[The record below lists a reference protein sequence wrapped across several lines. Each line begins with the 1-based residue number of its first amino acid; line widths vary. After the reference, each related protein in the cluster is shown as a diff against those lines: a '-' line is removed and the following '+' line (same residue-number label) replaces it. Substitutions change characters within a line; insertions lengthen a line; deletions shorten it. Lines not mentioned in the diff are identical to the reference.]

1 MDAVRSSS
9 GPRGYFLV
17 SGPRQAPPSYVR
29 CSIQPESRDMRAF
42 IRTFI
47 AASLVISALG
57 CSSASSSGTNTAA
70 TPKANPDL
78 ITTGEIDSQPF
89 RDAYDIVQML
99 RPTWFSKKSGSSST
113 RRIGVSPSNSAI
125 GAGLLV
131 YLDNARMG
139 GVEALRQI
147 TPNAIE
153 SLRFMDA
160 ATATAM
166 LPGIGSSVITGAIV
180 AHSRRG

>member
-1 MDAVRSSS
+1 
-9 GPRGYFLV
+9 
-17 SGPRQAPPSYVR
+17 
-29 CSIQPESRDMRAF
+29 MRAF

-99 RPTWFSKKSGSSST
+99 RPTWFSNSATRSWICGNKSRRW
-113 RRIGVSPSNSAI
+113 RRICKSYA
-125 GAGLLV
+125 LV
-131 YLDNARMG
+131 EQIYL
-139 GVEALRQI
+139 
-147 TPNAIE
+147 
-153 SLRFMDA
+153 
-160 ATATAM
+160 
-166 LPGIGSSVITGAIV
+166 
-180 AHSRRG
+180 